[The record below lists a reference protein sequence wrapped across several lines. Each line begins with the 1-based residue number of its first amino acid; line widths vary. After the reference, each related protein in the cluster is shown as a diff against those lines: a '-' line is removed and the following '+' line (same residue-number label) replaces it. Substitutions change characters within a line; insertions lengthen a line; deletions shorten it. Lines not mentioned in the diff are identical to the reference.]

1 MKIVILDGYT
11 LNPGDISWA
20 GFETLGDITV
30 YDRTPPDKIIER
42 SENAEI
48 ILTNKTI
55 VNKKTLEQL
64 PKLKY
69 IGVLATGYNIVD
81 VKVANEKNI
90 IVTNIPS
97 YGTSSVAQMVFA
109 LLLELTQNVGYHSN
123 SVQKGRWSESED
135 WCYWDKP
142 LIELDG
148 LTMGIIGFGRIGK
161 AAAKI
166 ANAFG
171 MNVIAN
177 DAVTI
182 ESPPDWIKIVDQETI
197 FRESDVISLH
207 CPLTN
212 ENKEF
217 VNSKKINLMKKSA
230 YIINTSRGL
239 LINEEDLAH
248 ALNGKRIAGAG
259 LDVLSKEPPD
269 ETNPLL
275 TAMNCIITPHIAWA
289 TKAARQRLM
298 NIAVENLETYL
309 EGKAQNVIT
318 IQK

>member
-20 GFETLGDITV
+20 GFETLGDFTV
-30 YDRTPPDKIIER
+30 YDRSPPDKIIER

-48 ILTNKTI
+48 ILTNKTFI
-55 VNKKTLEQL
+55 SKEIIERL

-81 VKVANEKNI
+81 VKAANQKNI

-109 LLLELTQNVGYHSN
+109 LLLELTQNVGHHSN
-123 SVQKGRWSESED
+123 SVRNGGWSESED
-135 WCYWDKP
+135 WCYWDRP

-161 AAAKI
+161 ATGKI

-171 MNVIAN
+171 MKVIAN

-182 ESPPDWIKIVDQETI
+182 ESPPDWVKIADQEII
-197 FRESDVISLH
+197 FSESDVISLH
-207 CPLTN
+207 CPLTSS
-212 ENKEF
+212 NKHF
-217 VNSKKINLMKKSA
+217 INSAKISLMKRSA
-230 YIINTSRGL
+230 ILINTSRGL

-248 ALNGKRIAGAG
+248 ALNSKTIAGAG
-259 LDVLSKEPPD
+259 LDVLSEEPPD

-275 TAMNCIITPHIAWA
+275 SAKNCIITPHIAWA

-298 NIAVENLETYL
+298 NIAVSNLKSYL
-309 EGKAQNVIT
+309 NGKQVNVIN
-318 IQK
+318 

>member
-20 GFETLGDITV
+20 GFETLGNFTV

-42 SENAEI
+42 SEDANI

-55 VNKKTLEQL
+55 INKDTINQL

-81 VKVANEKNI
+81 VKAANQKNI

-109 LLLELTQNVGYHSN
+109 LLLELTQNVGHHSN
-123 SVQKGRWSESED
+123 SVRRGDWSKSED
-135 WCYWDKP
+135 WCYWERP
-142 LIELDG
+142 MIELEG

-161 AAAKI
+161 ATAKI

-177 DAVTI
+177 DDVTI
-182 ESPPDWIKIVDQETI
+182 ESPPDWVKIVDQETI
-197 FRESDVISLH
+197 FHESDVISLH
-207 CPLTN
+207 CPLTS
-212 ENKEF
+212 ENNNF
-217 VNSKKINLMKKSA
+217 VNSAKINLIKKSA
-230 YIINTSRGL
+230 FLINTSRGL
-239 LINEEDLAH
+239 LINEKDLAH
-248 ALNGKRIAGAG
+248 ALNSKRIAGAG
-259 LDVLSKEPPD
+259 LDVLSEEPPD
-269 ETNPLL
+269 EINPLL
-275 TAMNCIITPHIAWA
+275 SAKNCIITPHIAWA
-289 TKAARQRLM
+289 TKSARQRLM
-298 NIAVENLETYL
+298 NIAVSNLKSYL
-309 EGKAQNVIT
+309 NGKNVNVIN
-318 IQK
+318 

>member
-1 MKIVILDGYT
+1 MKIIILDGYT

-20 GFETLGDITV
+20 GFETLGDFAM
-30 YDRTPPDKIIER
+30 YDRTSPDKIVER

-48 ILTNKTI
+48 ILTNKSIISKDTI
-55 VNKKTLEQL
+55 DQL
-64 PKLKY
+64 PKLNY

-81 VKVANEKNI
+81 VKTANERNI
-90 IVTNIPS
+90 TVTNIPS

-109 LLLELTQNVGYHSN
+109 LILELTQNVGHHSN
-123 SVQKGRWSESED
+123 SVSKGKWSKSED

-161 AAAKI
+161 ATAKI

-171 MNVIAN
+171 MKVIAN
-177 DAVTI
+177 DAVSI
-182 ESPPDWIKIVDQETI
+182 ESPPDWVKIVDQETI
-197 FRESDVISLH
+197 FRESDVVSLH
-207 CPLTN
+207 CPLTSA
-212 ENKEF
+212 NKHF
-217 VNSKKINLMKKSA
+217 VNSEKISLMKRSA
-230 YIINTSRGL
+230 LLINTSRGL

-248 ALNGKRIAGAG
+248 ALNSERIAGAG

-275 TAMNCIITPHIAWA
+275 TAKNCIITPHIAWA

-298 NIAVENLETYL
+298 NIAVRNLISYL
-309 EGKAQNVIT
+309 NGKPVNVIN
-318 IQK
+318 

>member
-20 GFETLGDITV
+20 GFETLGDFTM
-30 YDRTPPDKIIER
+30 YDRTSPDKIIER
-42 SENAEI
+42 SENADI
-48 ILTNKTI
+48 ILTNKTVI
-55 VNKKTLEQL
+55 NKDTIEQL
-64 PKLKY
+64 PNLKY

-81 VKVANEKNI
+81 VKAAHVRNI

-109 LLLELTQNVGYHSN
+109 LILELTQNVGHYSN
-123 SVQKGRWSESED
+123 SVKKGRWSNSKD

-148 LTMGIIGFGRIGK
+148 LTLGIIGFGRIGK
-161 AAAKI
+161 ATAKI

-171 MNVIAN
+171 MKVIAN

-182 ESPPDWIKIVDQETI
+182 ESPPDWLKIVDQETI

-207 CPLTN
+207 CPLTSA
-212 ENKEF
+212 NKHF
-217 VNSKKINLMKKSA
+217 VNSVKINLMKESA
-230 YIINTSRGL
+230 LLINTSRGL

-248 ALNGKRIAGAG
+248 ALNSERIAGAG

-275 TAMNCIITPHIAWA
+275 TAKNCIITPHIAWA

-298 NIAVENLETYL
+298 NIAVMNLKSYL
-309 EGKAQNVIT
+309 NGKPVNVIN
-318 IQK
+318 

>member
-20 GFETLGDITV
+20 GFETLGDFTM
-30 YDRTPPDKIIER
+30 YDRTSPDKIIER
-42 SENAEI
+42 SENADI
-48 ILTNKTI
+48 ILTNKTVI
-55 VNKKTLEQL
+55 NKDTIEQL
-64 PKLKY
+64 PNLKY

-81 VKVANEKNI
+81 VKAAHVRNI

-109 LLLELTQNVGYHSN
+109 LILELTQNVGHYSN
-123 SVQKGRWSESED
+123 SVKKGRWSNSKD

-148 LTMGIIGFGRIGK
+148 LTLGIIGFGRIGK
-161 AAAKI
+161 ATAKI

-171 MNVIAN
+171 MKVIAN

-182 ESPPDWIKIVDQETI
+182 ESPPDWLKIVDQDTI

-207 CPLTN
+207 CPLTSA
-212 ENKEF
+212 NKHF
-217 VNSKKINLMKKSA
+217 VNSVKINLMKESA
-230 YIINTSRGL
+230 LLINTSRGL

-248 ALNGKRIAGAG
+248 ALNSERIAGAG

-275 TAMNCIITPHIAWA
+275 TAKNCIITPHIAWA

-298 NIAVENLETYL
+298 NIAVMNLKSYL
-309 EGKAQNVIT
+309 NGKPVNVIN
-318 IQK
+318 

>member
-20 GFETLGDITV
+20 GFETLGDFTM
-30 YDRTPPDKIIER
+30 YERTSLDKIIEH

-48 ILTNKTI
+48 ILTNKTVI
-55 VNKKTLEQL
+55 NKDTIEQL
-64 PKLKY
+64 PNLKY

-81 VKVANEKNI
+81 VKAANDKNI
-90 IVTNIPS
+90 IITNIPS

-123 SVQKGRWSESED
+123 SVKKGGWSNSKD

-148 LTMGIIGFGRIGK
+148 LTLGIIGFGRIGK
-161 AAAKI
+161 VAAKI

-171 MNVIAN
+171 MKVIAN

-182 ESPPDWIKIVDQETI
+182 ESPPDWVKIVDQETI
-197 FRESDVISLH
+197 FRESDVVSLH
-207 CPLTN
+207 CPLTSA
-212 ENKEF
+212 NKHF
-217 VNSKKINLMKKSA
+217 VNSDQINLMKRSA
-230 YIINTSRGL
+230 FLINTSRGL
-239 LINEEDLAH
+239 LINEKDLSH
-248 ALNGKRIAGAG
+248 ALNTERIAGAG

-269 ETNPLL
+269 GTNPLL
-275 TAMNCIITPHIAWA
+275 SAKNCIITPHIAWA

-298 NIAVENLETYL
+298 NIAVRNLKSYL
-309 EGKAQNVIT
+309 NGKPANVIN
-318 IQK
+318 

>member
-20 GFETLGDITV
+20 GFETLGNFTV

-42 SENAEI
+42 SEDANI

-55 VNKKTLEQL
+55 INKDTINQL

-81 VKVANEKNI
+81 VKAANQKNI

-109 LLLELTQNVGYHSN
+109 LLLELTQNVGHHSN
-123 SVQKGRWSESED
+123 SVRRGDWSKSED
-135 WCYWDKP
+135 WCYWEKP

-148 LTMGIIGFGRIGK
+148 LTMGIVGFGRIGK
-161 AAAKI
+161 ATADI
-166 ANAFG
+166 ARAFG
-171 MNVIAN
+171 MKVITN

-182 ESPPDWIKIVDQETI
+182 ESPPDWVKVVDQDAI
-197 FRESDVISLH
+197 FRESGVVSLH
-207 CPLTN
+207 CPLTSA
-212 ENKEF
+212 NKHF
-217 VNSKKINLMKKSA
+217 VNSAKINLMKKSA
-230 YIINTSRGL
+230 FLINTSRGL
-239 LINEEDLAH
+239 LINEKDLAH
-248 ALNGKRIAGAG
+248 ALNSKRIAGAG

-269 ETNPLL
+269 EKNPLL
-275 TAMNCIITPHIAWA
+275 TAKNCIITPHIAWA

-298 NIAVENLETYL
+298 NIAVDNLKSYL
-309 EGKAQNVIT
+309 NGKNVNVIN
-318 IQK
+318 

>member
-20 GFETLGDITV
+20 GFETLGDFTM
-30 YDRTPPDKIIER
+30 YERNPLDKIIEH

-48 ILTNKTI
+48 ILTNKTVI
-55 VNKKTLEQL
+55 NKDTIEQL
-64 PKLKY
+64 PNLKY

-81 VKVANEKNI
+81 VKAANDKNI
-90 IVTNIPS
+90 IITNIPS

-123 SVQKGRWSESED
+123 SVSKGKWSKSED

-148 LTMGIIGFGRIGK
+148 LTFGIIGFGRIGK
-161 AAAKI
+161 VAAKI

-171 MNVIAN
+171 MKVIAN

-182 ESPPDWIKIVDQETI
+182 ESPPDWLKIVDQETI
-197 FRESDVISLH
+197 FRESDVVSLH
-207 CPLTN
+207 CPLTSA
-212 ENKEF
+212 NKHF
-217 VNSKKINLMKKSA
+217 VNSDQINLMKRSA
-230 YIINTSRGL
+230 FLINTSRGL
-239 LINEEDLAH
+239 LINEEDLSN
-248 ALNGKRIAGAG
+248 ALNTERIAGAG

-275 TAMNCIITPHIAWA
+275 SAKNCIITPHIAWA
-289 TKAARQRLM
+289 TKSARQRLM
-298 NIAVENLETYL
+298 NIAVRNLISYL
-309 EGKAQNVIT
+309 NGTPVNVIN
-318 IQK
+318 

>member
-1 MKIVILDGYT
+1 MKIIILDGYT

-20 GFETLGDITV
+20 GFGMLGDFIV
-30 YDRTPPDKIIER
+30 YDRTPSDKIIER
-42 SENAEI
+42 SEHAEI

-55 VNKKTLEQL
+55 MNKDTIGQL

-81 VKVANEKNI
+81 VKAANERNI

-109 LLLELTQNVGYHSN
+109 LLLELTQNVGNHSE
-123 SVQKGRWSESED
+123 SVKKGGWSKSED

-148 LTMGIIGFGRIGK
+148 LTMGVIGFGRIGK
-161 AAAKI
+161 ATADI
-166 ANAFG
+166 ARAFG
-171 MNVIAN
+171 MRVIAN
-177 DAVTI
+177 DTGKTKSI
-182 ESPPDWIKIVDQETI
+182 SDWVKMVNQDTI
-197 FRESDVISLH
+197 FRESDVVSLH
-207 CPLTN
+207 CPLTSD
-212 ENKEF
+212 NKHF
-217 VNSKKINLMKKSA
+217 VNSEKISLMKRSA
-230 YIINTSRGL
+230 ILINTSRGL

-248 ALNGKRIAGAG
+248 ALNSKRIAGAG

-275 TAMNCIITPHIAWA
+275 SAKNCIITPHIAWA

-298 NIAVENLETYL
+298 NIAVSNLKSYL
-309 EGKAQNVIT
+309 NGKPVNVIN
-318 IQK
+318 

>member
-20 GFETLGDITV
+20 GFETLGECTM
-30 YDRTPPDKIIER
+30 YDRTSPDKIIER
-42 SENAEI
+42 SENADI
-48 ILTNKTI
+48 ILINKTTI
-55 VNKKTLEQL
+55 NKDTIEQL

-81 VKVANEKNI
+81 VKAANERNI

-109 LLLELTQNVGYHSN
+109 LLLELTQNVGHHYD
-123 SVQKGRWSESED
+123 SVKKGGWSKSED

-142 LIELDG
+142 LIELDE

-161 AAAKI
+161 ATAKI

-171 MNVIAN
+171 MKVIAN

-182 ESPPDWIKIVDQETI
+182 DSPPGWVKIVDQKTI
-197 FRESDVISLH
+197 FHESDVVSLH
-207 CPLTN
+207 CPLTSD
-212 ENKEF
+212 NKHF
-217 VNSKKINLMKKSA
+217 INSAKINLMKRSTFL
-230 YIINTSRGL
+230 INTSRGL
-239 LINEEDLAH
+239 LINEEDLAQ
-248 ALNGKRIAGAG
+248 ALNSERIAGAG
-259 LDVLSKEPPD
+259 LDVLSNEPPD
-269 ETNPLL
+269 EANPLL
-275 TAMNCIITPHIAWA
+275 TAINCIITPHIAWA

-298 NIAVENLETYL
+298 NIAVDNLKSYFN
-309 EGKAQNVIT
+309 GKPVNVIY
-318 IQK
+318 

>member
-20 GFETLGDITV
+20 GFETLGDFIM
-30 YDRTPPDKIIER
+30 YDRTHSDKIIKR
-42 SENAEI
+42 SEDAEI

-55 VNKKTLEQL
+55 INKDTIKQL

-81 VKVANEKNI
+81 VKAANERNI

-109 LLLELTQNVGYHSN
+109 LLLELTQNVGHHSN
-123 SVQKGRWSESED
+123 SVRSGGWNESED
-135 WCYWDKP
+135 WCYWDRP
-142 LIELDG
+142 LIELDD
-148 LTMGIIGFGRIGK
+148 LTMGVIGFGRIGK
-161 AAAKI
+161 ATADI
-166 ANAFG
+166 ARAFG
-171 MNVIAN
+171 MRVIAN
-177 DAVTI
+177 DTGKTKSI
-182 ESPPDWIKIVDQETI
+182 SDWVKMVNQDTL
-197 FRESDVISLH
+197 FRESDVVSLH
-207 CPLTN
+207 CPLTSD
-212 ENKEF
+212 NKHF
-217 VNSKKINLMKKSA
+217 VNSEKISLMKRSA
-230 YIINTSRGL
+230 ILINTSRGL

-248 ALNGKRIAGAG
+248 ALNSKRIAGAG

-275 TAMNCIITPHIAWA
+275 SAKNCIITPHIAWA

-298 NIAVENLETYL
+298 NIAVSNLKSYL
-309 EGKAQNVIT
+309 NGKPVNVIN
-318 IQK
+318 

>member
-1 MKIVILDGYT
+1 MKIIILDGYT

-20 GFETLGDITV
+20 GFETLGDFTM
-30 YDRTPPDKIIER
+30 YDRTPSDKIIER
-42 SENAEI
+42 LENAEI

-55 VNKKTLEQL
+55 INKDTIEQL

-81 VKVANEKNI
+81 IKAANKKNV

-109 LLLELTQNVGYHSN
+109 ILLELTQNVGQHSS
-123 SVQKGRWSESED
+123 SVKIGRWSKSED

-148 LTMGIIGFGRIGK
+148 LTMGVIGFGRIGK
-161 AAAKI
+161 ATAKI

-171 MNVIAN
+171 MKVIAN

-182 ESPPDWIKIVDQETI
+182 KSPPGWVKIVDQETV
-197 FRESDVISLH
+197 FRESDVVSLH
-207 CPLTN
+207 CPLTSD
-212 ENKEF
+212 NKHF
-217 VNSKKINLMKKSA
+217 VNSEKISLMKRSA
-230 YIINTSRGL
+230 ILINTSRGL
-239 LINEEDLAH
+239 LINEKDLAY
-248 ALNGKRIAGAG
+248 ALNRERIAGAG

-275 TAMNCIITPHIAWA
+275 TANNCIITPHIAWA

-298 NIAVENLETYL
+298 NIAVSNLKSYL
-309 EGKAQNVIT
+309 NGKQVNVIN
-318 IQK
+318 